1 LYCCMSTICTVCF
14 HVICVRCFVLLLQE
28 GKVTYAQCLAS
39 YEKFEGAIHVVQKN
53 FEGAMDGATLHQAAV
68 AELVKHGIN
77 GDNTLFAQSICPD
90 EINHECGDVTNL
102 FQEHLGEVFHMGG
115 LAGLPFTGK
124 TGFTAFGTHVPDGK
138 CFCARCSFLTV
149 DVLIA
154 CFFSF
159 SMLRWQPV
167 YSYWLPHRN

>member
-1 LYCCMSTICTVCF
+1 MCF
-14 HVICVRCFVLLLQE
+14 NVIQE
-28 GKVTYAQCLAS
+28 GKVTYGQCLAS
-39 YEKFEGAIHVVQKN
+39 YEKFESAIKTVKKN
-53 FEGAMDGATLHQAAV
+53 FSGALDGETLHGAAV

-124 TGFTAFGTHVPDGK
+124 TGFTAFGTHVPDSKLSCVGLGDVVSSTL
-138 CFCARCSFLTV
+138 FSCSSTFVT
-149 DVLIA
+149 II
-154 CFFSF
+154 CN
-159 SMLRWQPV
+159 
-167 YSYWLPHRN
+167 LPRYCL

>member
-1 LYCCMSTICTVCF
+1 MGSGASISGDKPI
-14 HVICVRCFVLLLQE
+14 VIKTAFDSCNQE
-28 GKVTYAQCLAS
+28 CSEILTKDGAVTYAQCLAS
-39 YEKFEGAIHVVQKN
+39 YEKFEGAIHTVQEN
-53 FEGAMDGATLHQAAV
+53 FEGALDGKTLHEAAV

-124 TGFTAFGTHVPDGK
+124 TGFGAFAAHVPNGK
-138 CFCARCSFLTV
+138 
-149 DVLIA
+149 
-154 CFFSF
+154 
-159 SMLRWQPV
+159 
-167 YSYWLPHRN
+167 